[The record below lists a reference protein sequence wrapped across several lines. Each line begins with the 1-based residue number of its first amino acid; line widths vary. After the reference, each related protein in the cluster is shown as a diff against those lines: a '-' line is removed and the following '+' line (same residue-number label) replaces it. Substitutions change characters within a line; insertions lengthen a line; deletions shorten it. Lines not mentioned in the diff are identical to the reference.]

1 MKTDVDEITI
11 DLMALADLGQPQK
24 LAFELHRQIRDQF
37 GVVPLRVPL
46 EQIAKAVGIV
56 GIKEFDT
63 DEFEGTLVVS
73 GSDGAVGLR
82 KGMRS
87 GRRNFT
93 LGHEIG
99 HFVIP
104 SHRMAKLNFQCSTSD
119 MGRNRPKEKWEDVP
133 RMQRIEIEANEFSA
147 ALVVPMPEYRTER
160 RTFGKGCDLEHVRS
174 LARKFDV
181 SLEMMSRIY
190 VTTADEL
197 SAIVMSKDGTV
208 RKIIPAPNFPYLGLR
223 SGIPVPDAALSRRW
237 PGPSTIG
244 TVSEMREAPTHVWL
258 DKRGRVET
266 LYEQVLAQ
274 AEGWSTTLLT
284 VDMSEDDEDDD
295 DRHWNRR

>member
-11 DLMALADLGQPQK
+11 DLMALADLGQPLK
-24 LAFELHRQIRDQF
+24 LAFELHRQIRDQY

-46 EQIAKAVGIV
+46 AQIAKAVGIV

-63 DEFEGTLVVS
+63 DRFEGTLVVT
-73 GSDGAVGLR
+73 GNDGAVGLR
-82 KGMRS
+82 RGMPS

-104 SHRMAKLNFQCSTSD
+104 SHRLAKAIFECSTSD
-119 MGRNRPKEKWEDVP
+119 MRRSRPKEKWEDVP
-133 RMQRIEIEANEFSA
+133 CMERIEIEANEFSA
-147 ALVVPMPEYRTER
+147 ALVVPMPEYRSER
-160 RTFGKGCDLEHVRS
+160 RKFGKGCDLEHVRS
-174 LARKFDV
+174 LARAFDV
-181 SLEMMSRIY
+181 SLEMMSKIY

-197 SAIVMSKDGTV
+197 SAIVIAKDGTV
-208 RKIIPAPNFPYLGLR
+208 RKVIPAPNFPYLGLR
-223 SGIPVPDAALSRRW
+223 SGIPVPDAALCRRW
-237 PGPSTIG
+237 PGPATIG

-266 LYEQVLAQ
+266 LYEQVFAQ
-274 AEGWSTTLLT
+274 TDGWSTTLLT
-284 VDMSEDDEDDD
+284 VDISEDDDDD